1 MTVPKQIP
9 DMGFVAIA
17 FIVAI
22 LVAILIQGIAGKWT
36 PVVFFIA
43 LFFVLYLF
51 ALLRGWSARSRFPV
65 VGSSKLSELFLG
77 LALIASAIAISGF
90 LGVMIGRTYTDI
102 DGVLSS
108 LCIFGV
114 LTLVISLSRNWQ

>member
-1 MTVPKQIP
+1 MTLPKQIS
-9 DMGFVAIA
+9 DTGLVVVA

-51 ALLRGWSARSRFPV
+51 ALLRGWSARSPFPV

-77 LALIASAIAISGF
+77 LTLIASAIAVSGF
-90 LGVMIGRTYTDI
+90 LGVTISRTYTDI

-108 LCIFGV
+108 LCIFGG
-114 LTLVISLSRNWQ
+114 LTLLISLFRNWQ